1 MVRSCIKHIKSG
13 QSSLKSNKLDISARQ
28 KKTSIKGV
36 VGEYEAIANLTKQGF
51 YVAKSCDP
59 ACPFDIVIVDKDGRI
74 QLLDIKTNTFRKT
87 NRGKSLK
94 NKPKGSYRICR
105 SPTKEQKK
113 LGIKL
118 IMVDYEKKTT

>member
-13 QSSLKSNKLDISARQ
+13 QSSLKSNRLDISARQ
-28 KKTSIKGV
+28 NKTSIKGV

-74 QLLDIKTNTFRKT
+74 QLLDIKTNTYRK
-87 NRGKSLK
+87 NNKGKSLK

-105 SPTKEQKK
+105 SPTKEQKR
-113 LGIKL
+113 LNIKL
-118 IMVDYEKKTT
+118 LMVDYKDS

>member
-36 VGEYEAIANLTKQGF
+36 VGEYEAIASLTKQGF

-118 IMVDYEKKTT
+118 IMVDYEK

>member
-1 MVRSCIKHIKSG
+1 MVRSCTKHIKSS
-13 QSSLKSNKLDISARQ
+13 QSSIKFNSIDISARQ

-36 VGEYEAIANLTKQGF
+36 VGEYETIAKLTKQGF

-59 ACPFDIVIVDKDGRI
+59 SCPFDIVIVDKDGKI
-74 QLLDIKTNTFRKT
+74 QLLDIKTNTYRKT
-87 NRGKSLK
+87 NKGKILK
-94 NKPKGSYRICR
+94 NKPKGSYRIYR

-118 IMVDYEKKTT
+118 VMVDYEK